1 MMILSLNFSSIK
13 NLGAA
18 KNIGIYL
25 FSSYHILLN
34 NGF

>member
-1 MMILSLNFSSIK
+1 MMILYLNFSSIK

-25 FSSYHILLN
+25 LDWYHDLLN
-34 NGF
+34 DRF